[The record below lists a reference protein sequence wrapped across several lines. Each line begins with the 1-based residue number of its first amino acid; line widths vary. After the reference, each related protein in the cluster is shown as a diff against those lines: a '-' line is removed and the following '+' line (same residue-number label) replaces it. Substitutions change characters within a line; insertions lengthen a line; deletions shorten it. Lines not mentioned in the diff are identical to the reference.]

1 MLKGQD
7 ILLLLKLALQEAYSA
22 PRQIDLAQALG
33 LSQAEVYKALQR
45 CAESGL
51 LDRETRRV
59 RRQALL
65 EFLEHGLKYVFPARL
80 GEPTRGIPTA
90 WAAPPMSS
98 RIVSGDNEKPVWAS
112 ADGTE
117 RGNAVEPLY
126 ASVPAVALRDAQLYA
141 ALAYVDALRLGRA
154 RERSLAIAAL
164 KKLLA
169 AKR

>member
-7 ILLLLKLALQEAYSA
+7 ILLLLKLALVEGDKP

-33 LSQAEVYKALQR
+33 LSQAEVYKALGR

-51 LDRETRRV
+51 LDAETRHV

-65 EFLEHGLKYVFPARL
+65 EFLEHGFKYVFPARL

-90 WAAPPMSS
+90 WAGPDLSKD
-98 RIVSGDNEKPVWAS
+98 ILSGDNEKPVWAS
-112 ADGTE
+112 PDGTE
-117 RGNAVEPLY
+117 RGNAVEPIY
-126 ASVPAVALRDAQLYA
+126 PTVPQVAQRDAQLYS

-154 RERSLAIAAL
+154 RERQIAIAAL

-169 AKR
+169 DRR